1 MRLYRINKLF
11 PNNDDSIE
19 VIGSKKKPLCHLEHI
34 IAACSHCF
42 TILWILL
49 MISCSSVD
57 AIPSSELNVLQAL
70 YDATQGD
77 DWAWHSPTG
86 HWNFTGDP
94 DPCYDN

>member
-1 MRLYRINKLF
+1 
-11 PNNDDSIE
+11 
-19 VIGSKKKPLCHLEHI
+19 
-34 IAACSHCF
+34 
-42 TILWILL
+42 